1 MQFAS
6 MLQFI
11 VLWIGIGT
19 LFAGAISIGNI
30 MVFVVKERTR
40 ELGIRKAL
48 GATPSSIIGLIL
60 QESIMITALAGY
72 FGLLIAIFALEKMGN
87 GLKDYFI
94 TNPAVN
100 TSTIVWATILLI
112 FVGAIAGFIP
122 ARRAARIK
130 PVVAMRE
137 D

>member
-1 MQFAS
+1 
-6 MLQFI
+6 
-11 VLWIGIGT
+11 
-19 LFAGAISIGNI
+19 
-30 MVFVVKERTR
+30 
-40 ELGIRKAL
+40 
-48 GATPSSIIGLIL
+48 
-60 QESIMITALAGY
+60 
-72 FGLLIAIFALEKMGN
+72 MGN

-94 TNPAVN
+94 TNPEVN

-137 D
+137 E